1 MATGKVRIF
10 ELAKELGLSS
20 KDLIGLFERLGLEA
34 KNQLSVVDDPIAD
47 LVRGVLLGGSSNK
60 GAAKAAAGGA
70 TAVAPPPP
78 APAPAKAPSAA
89 RPATPAP
96 APAPAEPVPT
106 LKRVTSAPRRT
117 AKTATAAA
125 ATAAPGA
132 ASAQAS
138 AVAVPSANE
147 SFPASE
153 PDAEAPQIAAAAGK
167 AVAAGATTVSGAP
180 DAVAAKPVSAS
191 VPLSEAASPLVTPLP
206 NGEAAAVAAPDS
218 ASGASA
224 PLAPAVT
231 AAAIAAESAET
242 DASDATVPGGGNG
255 ATGTGSARPASPAP
269 RIVGTPRPRAPGS
282 PAPRLVGSPPPR
294 LVGSPPPRQAPAGN
308 TPMPPKTRLPAAAVD
323 NTPVPTLRP
332 VPAGQSSIVAPRPP
346 APPAQP
352 PTNGIAASA
361 SPGPQTG
368 MPGRP
373 GVAPRPGQLGA
384 PGQGYR
390 PQVPAPPP
398 QAGAPGAPIGRRPVG
413 NGPFRPL
420 TPPAGGAAGGGA
432 RPFTPRPPG
441 APGAPLTQGGPTPSS
456 GGGGPRGPQGRGGDR
471 DRNGAKKDRE
481 TEMLLEKERQRKKR
495 GGSLEAPVA
504 STTLETIEIPDVLTV
519 QELATS
525 MIIPAKDV
533 IKELIKMGTM
543 ATINQ
548 NIPATV
554 AQNVAK
560 KFGFN
565 AVIKEAGEEVVVEQ
579 EEDRPELLSTRPP
592 VVTVLGHVDHG
603 KTSLL
608 DRIRSASVAAGEAGG
623 ITQRIGAYT
632 VDRGDQKVTFIDT
645 PGHEAFT
652 AMRARGA
659 KVTDVAILVVAA
671 DDGVMPQTLE
681 AISHI
686 KAAGVPIVVA
696 INKMDKEDAQPD
708 RVKSQLSEQGLQPVE
723 WGGKTEMVHVSARTG
738 EGIDQLLETVLLE
751 AELRDLKANK
761 TRRAQGVVIE
771 SALDKGRGAV
781 ATVLIQNGTLRA
793 GDVVVVGSAFG
804 KIRALVDDKGK
815 QVKKAGPSIPVEIM
829 GLSEVPSAGDTLM
842 VVSDERV
849 AREAAAKRSTRRKD
863 VAIAATNGPRVSLET
878 FMNTPADGARKNLNL
893 ILKADGQGAVEALR
907 SRLEGLSNA
916 EVDLRVIY
924 AGVGAITPNDVNL
937 ASASN
942 AVLIGFN
949 IRPDETVK
957 RLSENEQV
965 DIRFYNVI
973 YDVENDLKKAM
984 LGMLAPKFREVILGR
999 AEVREVF
1006 KVSKVGTI
1014 AGCYVQSGKLTRN
1027 AKVRILRDSAVV
1039 FESELESLR
1048 RFKDDVKEVAENFEC
1063 GVQIAKFSDLKE
1075 GDVIEAFT
1083 SELVAPEAVP
1093 A

>member
-1 MATGKVRIF
+1 LK
-10 ELAKELGLSS
+10 
-20 KDLIGLFERLGLEA
+20 
-34 KNQLSVVDDPIAD
+34 
-47 LVRGVLLGGSSNK
+47 
-60 GAAKAAAGGA
+60 
-70 TAVAPPPP
+70 
-78 APAPAKAPSAA
+78 
-89 RPATPAP
+89 
-96 APAPAEPVPT
+96 PVT
-106 LKRVTSAPRRT
+106 APRRT
-117 AKTATAAA
+117 VKPAAA
-125 ATAAPGA
+125 P
-132 ASAQAS
+132 
-138 AVAVPSANE
+138 
-147 SFPASE
+147 
-153 PDAEAPQIAAAAGK
+153 
-167 AVAAGATTVSGAP
+167 
-180 DAVAAKPVSAS
+180 
-191 VPLSEAASPLVTPLP
+191 
-206 NGEAAAVAAPDS
+206 AAAVAATI
-218 ASGASA
+218 SA
-224 PLAPAVT
+224 PPAEPAEPVAAPAV
-231 AAAIAAESAET
+231 AAAPPPVEVVAPPAAEVVVAAPPEPPE
-242 DASDATVPGGGNG
+242 APAAPAPRPAGPVPRIV
-255 ATGTGSARPASPAP
+255 GSPAPRVVASPAP
-269 RIVGTPRPRAPGS
+269 RVAGPPKILRPRPVAPPSDEG
-282 PAPRLVGSPPPR
+282 PI
-294 LVGSPPPRQAPAGN
+294 
-308 TPMPPKTRLPAAAVD
+308 
-323 NTPVPTLRP
+323 PTLRP
-332 VPAGQSSIVAPRPP
+332 VPTGQSSVAAPRPQQP
-346 APPAQP
+346 VQQP
-352 PTNGIAASA
+352 PNGVAASA
-361 SPGPQTG
+361 MPGPQTG
-368 MPGRP
+368 LPGRP
-373 GVAPRPGQLGA
+373 GVAPRPGQPGV

-390 PQVPAPPP
+390 PAQPGQLPPRP
-398 QAGAPGAPIGRRPVG
+398 GAPGAPARRPAG

-420 TPPAGGAAGGGA
+420 TPPPGGAP

-441 APGAPLTQGGPTPSS
+441 GAPGTPLQQPGGPSPSS
-456 GGGGPRGPQGRGGDR
+456 GGPRGPQPRGGDR
-471 DRNGAKKDRE
+471 DRSGAKKDRE

-495 GGSLEAPVA
+495 GPLDAAP
-504 STTLETIEIPDVLTV
+504 STPPSVLETIEIPDVLTV

-525 MIIPAKDV
+525 MIVPAKDV

-548 NIPATV
+548 NIPAQT
-554 AQNVAK
+554 AQNVAR

-579 EEDRPELLSTRPP
+579 EEDRPELLSLRPP

-608 DRIRSASVAAGEAGG
+608 DRIRSANVASGEAGG

-632 VDRGDQKVTFIDT
+632 VEKGDHKITFIDT

-686 KAAGVPIVVA
+686 KAAHVPIVVA

-708 RVKSQLSEQGLQPVE
+708 RVKSQLSEQGLQPVD
-723 WGGKTEMVHVSARTG
+723 WGGKTEMVPVSARTG
-738 EGIDQLLETVLLE
+738 DGIDQLLETVLLE
-751 AELRDLKANK
+751 AELRELKANK
-761 TRRAQGVVIE
+761 NRRAAGVVIE

-781 ATVLIQNGTLRA
+781 ATVLVQNGTLRV

-829 GLSEVPSAGDTLM
+829 GLSEVPSAGDALM

-863 VAIAATNGPRVSLET
+863 VAIAATSGPRVSLET
-878 FMNTPADGARKNLNL
+878 FMSTPADGGRKTLNL

-907 SRLEGLSNA
+907 GRVESLSTV
-916 EVDLRVIY
+916 EVDVRVLH

-957 RLSENEQV
+957 RLAENEQV
-965 DIRFYNVI
+965 DLRFYQVI

-1027 AKVRILRDSAVV
+1027 AKVRVLRDSAVI

-1048 RFKDDVKEVAENFEC
+1048 RFKDDVREVQENFEC
-1063 GVQIAKFSDLKE
+1063 GVQIAKFSDLKQ

-1083 SELVAPEAVP
+1083 SELVAPEPVTA
-1093 A
+1093 

>member
-1 MATGKVRIF
+1 LGFEKDDMPTGKVRIF

-20 KDLIGLFERLGLEA
+20 KDLIGLFDKLGLEA

-47 LVRGVLLGGSSNK
+47 LVRGVLLGGSSGK
-60 GAAKAAAGGA
+60 GAAKAAGA
-70 TAVAPPPP
+70 TAVAEPP
-78 APAPAKAPSAA
+78 APPKLAAPKRAPRATAAPAAPE
-89 RPATPAP
+89 
-96 APAPAEPVPT
+96 EPVPT
-106 LKRVTSAPRRT
+106 LKPVGAPKR
-117 AKTATAAA
+117 
-125 ATAAPGA
+125 APKAVPASEAPAVA
-132 ASAQAS
+132 ASAGA
-138 AVAVPSANE
+138 
-147 SFPASE
+147 E
-153 PDAEAPQIAAAAGK
+153 PL
-167 AVAAGATTVSGAP
+167 
-180 DAVAAKPVSAS
+180 AS
-191 VPLSEAASPLVTPLP
+191 VVEPPAEP
-206 NGEAAAVAAPDS
+206 AAVAPPEAEPPNAPIEV
-218 ASGASA
+218 A
-224 PLAPAVT
+224 PEPVL
-231 AAAIAAESAET
+231 EEK
-242 DASDATVPGGGNG
+242 
-255 ATGTGSARPASPAP
+255 ARPSSPAPRIVSSPAP
-269 RIVGTPRPRAPGS
+269 RIVGS
-282 PAPRLVGSPPPR
+282 PAPRP
-294 LVGSPPPRQAPAGN
+294 APAR
-308 TPMPPKTRLPAAAVD
+308 PRPPSSEPDTSPI
-323 NTPVPTLRP
+323 PTLRP
-332 VPAGQSSIVAPRPP
+332 VPTGRSTIAEPRPQQP
-346 APPAQP
+346 VQP
-352 PTNGIAASA
+352 PNGIAASA
-361 SPGPQTG
+361 MPGPQTG
-368 MPGRP
+368 LPGRP
-373 GVAPRPGQLGA
+373 GVAPRPGQPGV

-390 PQVPAPPP
+390 PPQVGLTPPRP
-398 QAGAPGAPIGRRPVG
+398 GQAGPPVRRPAG

-420 TPPAGGAAGGGA
+420 SPPGGP

-441 APGAPLTQGGPTPSS
+441 AAGGPLTPGTGGPTPSS
-456 GGGGPRGPQGRGGDR
+456 GGGGPRGPQQRGGDR
-471 DRNGAKKDRE
+471 DRSGNKKDRE
-481 TEMLLEKERQRKKR
+481 TEMLLEKERRRKKT
-495 GGSLEAPVA
+495 SMDAAPATPPTV
-504 STTLETIEIPDVLTV
+504 LETIEIPDVLTV

-525 MIIPAKDV
+525 MIVPAKDV
-533 IKELIKMGTM
+533 IKELIKIGTM

-548 NIPATV
+548 NIPAQT
-554 AQNVAK
+554 AQNVAR

-565 AVIKEAGEEVVVEQ
+565 AVIKEAGQEVIVEQ
-579 EEDRPELLSTRPP
+579 EEDRPELLTWRPP

-608 DRIRSASVAAGEAGG
+608 DKIRMANVAGGEAGG

-632 VDRGDQKVTFIDT
+632 VERGDHKITFIDT

-671 DDGVMPQTLE
+671 DDGVMPQTRE

-686 KAAGVPIVVA
+686 KAANVPIVVA

-708 RVKSQLSEQGLQPVE
+708 RVKSQLAEEGLQPVD
-723 WGGKTEMVHVSARTG
+723 WGGKTEMVQVSARTG
-738 EGIDQLLETVLLE
+738 DGIDQLLETVLLE
-751 AELRDLKANK
+751 AELRELRANK
-761 TRRAQGVVIE
+761 QRRAQGVVIE

-781 ATVLIQNGTLRA
+781 ATVLVQNGTLRV
-793 GDVVVVGSAFG
+793 GDVVVVGGVYG

-829 GLSEVPSAGDTLM
+829 GLSDVPSAGDTLM

-849 AREAAAKRSTRRKD
+849 AREAAAKRATRRKD
-863 VAIAATNGPRVSLET
+863 VAIAATSGPRVSLES
-878 FMNTPADGARKNLNL
+878 FMSTPADGGNKTLNL

-907 SRLEGLSNA
+907 SRVEGLSNA
-916 EVDLRVIY
+916 EVDIRVIY

-957 RLSENEQV
+957 RLAENEQV
-965 DIRFYNVI
+965 DLRFYNVI
-973 YDVENDLKKAM
+973 YDVENDLKKA
-984 LGMLAPKFREVILGR
+984 LIGMLAPKFREVILGR

-1048 RFKDDVKEVAENFEC
+1048 RFKDDVREVAENFEC
-1063 GVQIAKFSDLKE
+1063 GVQIARFSDLKT

-1083 SELVAPEAVP
+1083 SELVAPEPVP